1 LENVFLKNKKEKN
14 EKGKN
19 NIKKISFFD
28 EEETM
33 DDVLFNNDICVLTT
47 IMGKVL
53 LPENK
58 NKKELYNKEIKEIL
72 KQNKNNVN
80 INKMIINLINMNCE
94 IEGIS
99 LSDDFTST
107 QFEETKFQKIKT
119 KKPKR

>member
-1 LENVFLKNKKEKN
+1 MKRE
-14 EKGKN
+14 KN

-33 DDVLFNNDICVLTT
+33 DDVLFNHDICVLTT
-47 IMGKVL
+47 IMGEVL

-119 KKPKR
+119 KKPKK